1 MFHLVSL
8 LFFFTEQILSVAQM
22 VAQFAQN
29 EQDMNAVERIL
40 VYAELPSEGDATT
53 TDDPPSSW
61 PDKGG
66 INFDNVEMAYRKGLP
81 LVLNG
86 VSFNV
91 QPGEKVCS

>member
-1 MFHLVSL
+1 
-8 LFFFTEQILSVAQM
+8 M

-40 VYAELPSEGDATT
+40 VYAELPSEGDAFTAN
-53 TDDPPSSW
+53 DPPPSW

-66 INFDNVEMAYRKGLP
+66 INFVNVEMAYRKGLP

-91 QPGEKVCS
+91 QPGEKVCL